1 MTAPTQEIQPFI
13 AYLQSLAEKQER
25 GALAALRRGLGQPP
39 GTVAET
45 FRYVEPWLGERRS
58 ATREAAFYLLASLFA
73 LHPMSTNQGNMGA
86 HLAQTRPEGGEDALE
101 RRFTALLAAHIED
114 LPYYL
119 RQAVSFL
126 KSKEVP
132 INWNELLWDLQNWD
146 ERRDDPRRSVQKKW
160 ASAFWGRPSEAA
172 PVNANEGAA

>member
-1 MTAPTQEIQPFI
+1 MTALSQEVQPFI

-45 FRYVEPWLGERRS
+45 FRYVEPWLGEKRS
-58 ATREAAFYLLASLFA
+58 PDREAAFYLVASLFA
-73 LHPMSTNQGNMGA
+73 LHPKTTHQGNMGA
-86 HLAQTRPEGGEDALE
+86 HLAQTRSEGGEDALE
-101 RRFTALLAAHIED
+101 RRFTALLAAHPDD
-114 LPYYL
+114 LPFYL

-132 INWNELLWDLQNWD
+132 VNWNELLWDLQNWD
-146 ERRDDPRRSVQKKW
+146 EKRDDPRRSVQKKW
-160 ASAFWGRPSEAA
+160 ASAFWSRPNQ
-172 PVNANEGAA
+172 PNP

>member
-1 MTAPTQEIQPFI
+1 MTALSQEVQPFI

-45 FRYVEPWLGERRS
+45 FRYVEPWLGEKRS
-58 ATREAAFYLLASLFA
+58 PAREAAFYLVASLFA
-73 LHPMSTNQGNMGA
+73 LHPKTTHQGNMGA
-86 HLAQTRPEGGEDALE
+86 HLAQTRSEGGEDALE
-101 RRFTALLAAHIED
+101 RRFTALLAAHPDD
-114 LPYYL
+114 LPFYL

-132 INWNELLWDLQNWD
+132 VNWNELLWDLQNWD
-146 ERRDDPRRSVQKKW
+146 EKRDDPRRSVQKKW
-160 ASAFWGRPSEAA
+160 ASAFWSRSNQPN
-172 PVNANEGAA
+172 P

>member
-1 MTAPTQEIQPFI
+1 MTALSQEVKPFI

-45 FRYVEPWLGERRS
+45 FRYVEPWLGEKRS
-58 ATREAAFYLLASLFA
+58 PAREAAFYLVASLFA
-73 LHPMSTNQGNMGA
+73 LHPKTTHQGNMGA
-86 HLAQTRPEGGEDALE
+86 HLAQTRSEGGEDALE
-101 RRFTALLAAHIED
+101 RRFTALLAAHPDD
-114 LPYYL
+114 LPFYL

-132 INWNELLWDLQNWD
+132 VNWNELLWDLQNWD
-146 ERRDDPRRSVQKKW
+146 EKRDDPRRSIQKKW
-160 ASAFWGRPSEAA
+160 ASAFWSRPNQ
-172 PVNANEGAA
+172 PNP